1 MDKITMITKST
12 LRKARVDFT
21 KLDSILIKL
30 HPPINSLLLDYVK
43 HVSIAHDE
51 ELDKI
56 TMITVLNTLSYYG
69 ILVIDD
75 DVDKP
80 VSTANEMFES
90 KLNYVVDKDVNQ
102 QNSNLGL
109 ELINENEY
117 DFVFNVEEDEDE
129 EDTEIDIDEDP
140 WL

>member
-21 KLDSILIKL
+21 KLNSLLTNL
-30 HPPINSLLLDYVK
+30 HPPTDSLLLDYIK
-43 HVSIAHDE
+43 HVSVAHDE

-56 TMITVLNTLSYYG
+56 SMITVLNTLSYYG

-90 KLNYVVDKDVNQ
+90 KLNYVVDKDTNQ
-102 QNSNLGL
+102 QISNLGL
-109 ELINENEY
+109 ELINENADE
-117 DFVFNVEEDEDE
+117 DIFDIEEEDI
-129 EDTEIDIDEDP
+129 EIDIDEDP